1 MSTIFVVGGLF
12 PNPLVVTVKLKEPV
26 PSADFFGAT
35 NTLIGTGVSP
45 STVTEASP

>member
-35 NTLIGTGVSP
+35 NTLIGTVVP
-45 STVTEASP
+45 PTTVTEN